1 MLSFFRRGNEA
12 MRTHRAWTID
22 GENAMKIR
30 STWGATAAGA
40 MGAVALSLGGFPAQA
55 AKTAKSGR
63 VISPAKV
70 NALMTSAKLKV
81 QTMQRRGDTYVVK
94 AKGLSGNE
102 VVVVV
107 DGRKGDIIGL
117 DVVKW
122 APGAKRI
129 KRGSR
134 GKAFTGDVYEFG
146 VTLSVAA
153 LVGWTL
159 YDNRSWASTGVD
171 WIEVTYETVTFTEVT
186 YETTIIEE
194 SYEVYTE
201 EYSESYGVDLEETI
215 TTYEETESS
224 IEESIETEEL
234 MEADRSEQD
243 DAMEATSSE
252 SDAADEDEG
261 DEEDDDDDSSD
272 DDVDDPDQKAFR
284 SLTV

>member
-1 MLSFFRRGNEA
+1 
-12 MRTHRAWTID
+12 MRTHRAWTIE

-40 MGAVALSLGGFPAQA
+40 MGALVLSLGVLPAQA
-55 AKTAKSGR
+55 AQAAQAAKSGR

-81 QTMQRRGDTYVVK
+81 QSMQRRGDTYVVN

-146 VTLSVAA
+146 VTLTVAA

-159 YDNRSWASTGVD
+159 YDSRSWASTGVD
-171 WIEVTYETVTFTEVT
+171 WIEVTYEPVTFTEVT
-186 YETTIIEE
+186 YETTVIEE

-201 EYSESYGVDLEETI
+201 EYSESYGVELEETI
-215 TTYEETESS
+215 TSYEETETS

-234 MEADRSEQD
+234 MEEDGSEQD

-252 SDAADEDEG
+252 NDAADEDEG
-261 DEEDDDDDSSD
+261 DQDGDSSD
-272 DDVDDPDQKAFR
+272 EDVDDPDQKAFR

>member
-1 MLSFFRRGNEA
+1 MS
-12 MRTHRAWTID
+12 I
-22 GENAMKIR
+22 MKTR
-30 STWGATAAGA
+30 SKWLATTATAAAAG
-40 MGAVALSLGGFPAQA
+40 VISLSVVGLPAQA
-55 AKTAKSGR
+55 AKASKSER
-63 VISPAKV
+63 VISPARV
-70 NALMTSAKLKV
+70 NALMSSAKLKV

-146 VTLSVAA
+146 VTLTLAA
-153 LVGWTL
+153 LVGWTP
-159 YDNRSWASTGVD
+159 YDSRAWSSTSVE

-194 SYEVYTE
+194 SYETYSE
-201 EYSESYGVDLEETI
+201 EYSESYGVDLEETV
-215 TTYEETESS
+215 TTYEETETSF
-224 IEESIETEEL
+224 EESMQVEE
-234 MEADRSEQD
+234 
-243 DAMEATSSE
+243 AM
-252 SDAADEDEG
+252 
-261 DEEDDDDDSSD
+261 DDDSSD
-272 DDVDDPDQKAFR
+272 QEDSMESSSSENDEADEEDEEDEQDDSSAEETDEPDHATQSAQAA
-284 SLTV
+284 

>member
-1 MLSFFRRGNEA
+1 
-12 MRTHRAWTID
+12 
-22 GENAMKIR
+22 MKIR
-30 STWGATAAGA
+30 STWAATAAGA
-40 MGAVALSLGGFPAQA
+40 MGALVLSLGGLPVQAAQA
-55 AKTAKSGR
+55 AKSGR

-70 NALMTSAKLKV
+70 SALMTSAKLKV
-81 QTMQRRGDTYVVK
+81 QSIQRRGDTYVVK

-159 YDNRSWASTGVD
+159 YDSRSWASTGVD
-171 WIEVTYETVTFTEVT
+171 WIEVTYEPVTFTEVT
-186 YETTIIEE
+186 YETTVIEE

-215 TTYEETESS
+215 TTYEETETS

-234 MEADRSEQD
+234 MEEDGSGQD

-261 DEEDDDDDSSD
+261 DQDDDSSD
-272 DDVDDPDQKAFR
+272 EDVDDQDQKAFR

>member
-1 MLSFFRRGNEA
+1 MLHHSPADSDDAARTRRDRTILGERA
-12 MRTHRAWTID
+12 MTGRNT
-22 GENAMKIR
+22 R
-30 STWGATAAGA
+30 SKWVALTAAGV
-40 MGAVALSLGGFPAQA
+40 MALSSVSLPAQA
-55 AKTAKSGR
+55 AKASKPER

-107 DGRKGDIIGL
+107 DGRKAEIIGL

-146 VTLSVAA
+146 VTLTLAA
-153 LVGWTL
+153 LVGWTP
-159 YDNRSWASTGVD
+159 YDSRAWTSTSVE
-171 WIEVTYETVTFTEVT
+171 WIEVTYEPVTFTEVT

-194 SYEVYTE
+194 TYESYSE
-201 EYSESYGVDLEETI
+201 EYSESYGVELEETV
-215 TTYEETESS
+215 TSYEETETSV
-224 IEESIETEEL
+224 EESFEMEETMEEQSSDEEES
-234 MEADRSEQD
+234 MESSSSDSDSED
-243 DAMEATSSE
+243 ESE
-252 SDAADEDEG
+252 AADE
-261 DEEDDDDDSSD
+261 EEESSD
-272 DDVDDPDQKAFR
+272 DGSDEPDQG
-284 SLTV
+284 TVLAQAA